1 MATVEL
7 TSIQH
12 TLTEHLLMLSTR
24 CILST
29 KLGREVKHWDNQHG
43 LGLGR
48 VCLLTRHGLQC
59 DGCKAESDGTWHEK
73 VFVTLLKRQMAVGA
87 DEGERSRGDSV

>member
-29 KLGREVKHWDNQHG
+29 ERGREGDAGTISMG
-43 LGLGR
+43 LVWGT
-48 VCLLTRHGLQC
+48 CLLTRHGLKC
-59 DGCKAESDGTWHEK
+59 DGCKAESDGRWHEE
-73 VFVTLLKRQMAVGA
+73 VFVTLLKRQMAVSA
-87 DEGERSRGDSV
+87 DEGERSRGDCI